1 MSTSSRVR
9 IVPVVLGLLLIPI
22 FVARIG
28 LEAIVTELQRLGP
41 ETLLILV
48 PYAVGTAISA
58 FPWGWMLD
66 ESIRPR
72 ASGTV
77 ASRFAASGA
86 NALLPFFGFAG
97 EPCRL
102 LWLRPEARALGLA
115 AIVVDRLLYN
125 AAGGLLLLVASA
137 AALTT
142 RLGAARSAGAALLGL
157 FILGSSVLVIYAI
170 SHWGIGGRLQRL
182 LRRFLGSSYAHPELG
197 TRVDAGIRS
206 LLKTRG
212 RVKLQNFGVHFLAR
226 VVQGV
231 EVYVALWSLRAP
243 TSVADAIV
251 LAAVPIATS
260 VFASS
265 IPSQIGV
272 QEGAQALACAAL
284 GHSPALGLVLMLL
297 LRLRQLAF
305 VPLTP
310 LLIAAARPQ
319 GSGKAEASAH

>member
-9 IVPVVLGLLLIPI
+9 IVPVVLGLLLIPV
-22 FVARIG
+22 FVVRIG
-28 LEAIVTELQRLGP
+28 LDAIVAELQRLGP
-41 ETLLILV
+41 ETLLILA
-48 PYAVGTAISA
+48 PYALGTALSA
-58 FPWGWMLD
+58 FPWAWMLD
-66 ESIRPR
+66 EDIRPR

-86 NALLPFFGFAG
+86 NALLPLFGFAG

-102 LWLRPEARALGLA
+102 LWLRADCRAVGLA

-125 AAGGLLLLVASA
+125 SAGGLLLIA
-137 AALTT
+137 AAVAALGT
-142 RLGAARSAGAALLGL
+142 RLGVARSASAALLGL
-157 FILGSSVLVIYAI
+157 VILGSSFVVIYAI
-170 SHWGIGGRLQRL
+170 SHWGIGRRVHGI
-182 LRRFLGSSYAHPELG
+182 LRRFLGSSYAEPELG
-197 TRVDAGIRS
+197 TRVDVSLRA
-206 LLKTRG
+206 LLKTPG
-212 RVKLQNFGVHFLAR
+212 RVMLQNLGVHFLAR

-231 EVYVALWSLRAP
+231 EVYVALWALRAP

-272 QEGAQALACAAL
+272 QEGAQSLVCAAL
-284 GHSPALGLVLMLL
+284 GHSPALGLVLVLL

-310 LLIAAARPQ
+310 LLIAAARPH
-319 GSGKAEASAH
+319 SRGKAEASAH